1 MDVASATPS
10 KEETM
15 RALILAA
22 AMLYP
27 LAAYAQAPAPR
38 SGGGGGVGASV
49 DTPTA
54 PQGNAPPGTPSGETA
69 GDRALRDA
77 GGQNALGKTE
87 TPLTAVPGNTTAPD
101 SGVRK

>member
-1 MDVASATPS
+1 
-10 KEETM
+10 M
-15 RALILAA
+15 RAIILAA
-22 AMLYP
+22 AVLYP

-38 SGGGGGVGASV
+38 SGGGGVGASV
-49 DTPTA
+49 DTPNA
-54 PQGNAPPGTPSGETA
+54 PQGKAPPGTPTGETA

-77 GGQNALGKTE
+77 AGQNALGKTE

>member
-1 MDVASATPS
+1 MRAIVLATPVLCLVGLGS
-10 KEETM
+10 
-15 RALILAA
+15 
-22 AMLYP
+22 
-27 LAAYAQAPAPR
+27 LAAYAQAPKPG

-49 DTPTA
+49 NTPTT
-54 PQGNAPPGTPSGETA
+54 PQGKAPPGTPSAETA

-77 GGQNALGKTE
+77 AGQNVLGKTE

>member
-1 MDVASATPS
+1 
-10 KEETM
+10 M
-15 RALILAA
+15 RAIVLAA
-22 AMLYP
+22 SVLCP
-27 LAAYAQAPAPR
+27 LVAYAQAPAPR
-38 SGGGGGVGASV
+38 SGGGGGVGTSV

-54 PQGNAPPGTPSGETA
+54 PQGTAAPGTPTGETA

-77 GGQNALGKTE
+77 AGQNVLGKTE

>member
-1 MDVASATPS
+1 MAVASATPS

-77 GGQNALGKTE
+77 AGQNALGKTE